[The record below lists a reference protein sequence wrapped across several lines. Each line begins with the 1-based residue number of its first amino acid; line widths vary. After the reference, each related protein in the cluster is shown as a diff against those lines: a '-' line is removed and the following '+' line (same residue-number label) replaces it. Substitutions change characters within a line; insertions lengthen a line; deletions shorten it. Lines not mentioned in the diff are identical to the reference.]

1 MILIMKLAI
10 PARYCLPWLCRHRE
24 HLTDCTL
31 HGYENSPDTKKNEIF
46 MDKKNIRKEKRAN
59 QKIKLTG
66 IYRSFTFAHT
76 ALLLAICAKDE

>member
-46 MDKKNIRKEKRAN
+46 MDKKKHSQRETRKPKN
-59 QKIKLTG
+59 KIDRNLQV
-66 IYRSFTFAHT
+66 IYLCTYRP
-76 ALLLAICAKDE
+76 AIGNMREG